1 MDMADCC
8 MGCTWTHLLHT
19 IACHASNA
27 SNASCDIVRY
37 RALLCAIGG
46 YVTIRHRDGFVALLM
61 SCSGCVTVPT
71 VATVAVCPEAF
82 AEELP

>member
-1 MDMADCC
+1 MDAHVAYHC
-8 MGCTWTHLLHT
+8 MPC
-19 IACHASNA
+19 IECIE
-27 SNASCDIVRY
+27 CIVRY

-61 SCSGCVTVPT
+61 SCSGCATVPT